1 VAQQARDATGQ
12 SMIPESLTGRPASRL
27 RDPINQRFGMN
38 KRAGSPRLRG
48 PSFDDRLKR
57 FFASV
62 PYRHT
67 LGRSVCAPWLRRFS
81 AASRARC
88 RVTQMAGLVEQARA
102 ARDAGATMDDPPE
115 ACPVDATEAQRR
127 LDLLHAVIDMLPVGV
142 QVAGADGRV
151 ILANAAAAQIADREA
166 AFPNAD
172 GTSVVETA
180 AGPEGAR
187 TLLVASRTAQVCG
200 ETLRLSGALD
210 ITERARAENELL
222 RLAYHD
228 ELTGL
233 PNRSLIRERVEAIL
247 ARGEANARFALAFI
261 DIDNF
266 KHINDFYSHAIGDAL
281 LVKFVQR
288 ICAHLRASDILARM
302 SGDEFVLILDP
313 LESREQIAAVLDA
326 MVEHL
331 KQPFLIDGFEIF
343 TSASIGVSFYPEHG
357 QDYEAL
363 RRNAD
368 TAMYRAKADVK
379 GGASFFDLA
388 MGRAVTARMEREQRL
403 RLAIRD
409 RQFYCAFQPK
419 VDIRTHE
426 VIGLEALV
434 RWRDGNGDIQGPSE
448 FVSLAVELGL
458 IDQITH
464 LVLDEAVAAIGDID
478 EAFGPGTKIS
488 INVAAKQATNIGF
501 MRSFAQALE
510 NSGRPDRFMVE
521 LTEDAFLA
529 KNQFQTEV
537 LPLLRRL
544 GVKVSIDD
552 FGTGYSSLSA
562 LADITADEIKID
574 RSFITDIHN
583 RPRSQNVLKAIESLS
598 AALGMSVVAEGIET
612 FEELAYLQ
620 AATRIRYAQGFY
632 FSKPLFLGELGRTE
646 GVATETRAIAAA
658 REQPDN
664 RGSRGR
670 DATPRYASRG

>member
-1 VAQQARDATGQ
+1 
-12 SMIPESLTGRPASRL
+12 
-27 RDPINQRFGMN
+27 
-38 KRAGSPRLRG
+38 
-48 PSFDDRLKR
+48 
-57 FFASV
+57 
-62 PYRHT
+62 
-67 LGRSVCAPWLRRFS
+67 
-81 AASRARC
+81 
-88 RVTQMAGLVEQARA
+88 MAGFERQARA
-102 ARDAGATMDDPPE
+102 ARVSE
-115 ACPVDATEAQRR
+115 AIVADGVPARAIEEADAQRR
-127 LDLLHAVIDMLPVGV
+127 LDLLRAVVDLLPVGV
-142 QVAGADGRV
+142 RVDSADGRL
-151 ILANAAAAQIADREA
+151 ILANAAAAPCA
-166 AFPNAD
+166 AATHGAGD
-172 GTSVVETA
+172 AVSVVESP
-180 AGPEGAR
+180 AGSDGAR
-187 TLLVASRTAQVCG
+187 TFLVASRTAQVFS
-200 ETLRLSGALD
+200 ETLRLSGAVD
-210 ITERARAENELL
+210 ITERVRAETELL
-222 RLAYHD
+222 RRAYHD

-233 PNRSLIRERVEAIL
+233 PNRSLIRERVEAIF
-247 ARGEANARFALAFI
+247 ARADGGGRFALAFI

-266 KHINDFYSHAIGDAL
+266 KHINDYYSHAIGDAL

-288 ICAHLRASDILARM
+288 ISSHLRPSDILARM

-313 LESREQIAAVLDA
+313 LESPEQIAGVIGRL
-326 MVEHL
+326 VEHL

-343 TSASIGVSFYPEHG
+343 TSASIGVSLYPEHG
-357 QDYEAL
+357 CDYEAL

-388 MGRAVTARMEREQRL
+388 MGQAVTARMEREQRL

-426 VIGLEALV
+426 VVGLEALV

-448 FVSLAVELGL
+448 FVALAVELGL

-464 LVLDEAVAAIGDID
+464 MVLSETVAAMGHID
-478 EAFGPGTKIS
+478 EAFGPHATIS

-501 MRSFAQALE
+501 MLSLAHALDE
-510 NSGRPDRFMVE
+510 TGRADRFMIE

-574 RSFITDIHN
+574 RSFITGIHN

-598 AALGMSVVAEGIET
+598 AALGMTVVAEGIET

-620 AATRIRYAQGFY
+620 AATRIRLAQGFY
-632 FSKPLFLGELGRTE
+632 FSKPIFLGHLAHTD
-646 GVATETRAIAAA
+646 GVAEQSRMIAAA
-658 REQPDN
+658 RELPET
-664 RGSRGR
+664 RGSRG
-670 DATPRYASRG
+670 ARYAQRV

>member
-1 VAQQARDATGQ
+1 
-12 SMIPESLTGRPASRL
+12 
-27 RDPINQRFGMN
+27 
-38 KRAGSPRLRG
+38 
-48 PSFDDRLKR
+48 
-57 FFASV
+57 
-62 PYRHT
+62 
-67 LGRSVCAPWLRRFS
+67 
-81 AASRARC
+81 
-88 RVTQMAGLVEQARA
+88 MAGCEEQARTGGDVGPTA
-102 ARDAGATMDDPPE
+102 ADGPAVRAIDAD
-115 ACPVDATEAQRR
+115 AQRR
-127 LDLLHAVIDMLPVGV
+127 LELLHAVVDLLPVGV
-142 QVAGADGRV
+142 RVHAEDGRV
-151 ILANAAAAQIADREA
+151 ILANAAAAQLTA
-166 AFPNAD
+166 AVESHHAGGASVGAPA
-172 GTSVVETA
+172 SVVETA
-180 AGPEGAR
+180 AGSGGAR
-187 TLLVASRTAQVCG
+187 TFLVASRTAQVFG
-200 ETLRLSGALD
+200 ETLRLSGAVD
-210 ITERARAENELL
+210 ITERVRAETELL
-222 RLAYHD
+222 RRAYHD

-233 PNRSLIRERVEAIL
+233 PNRSLIRERVEGIL
-247 ARGEANARFALAFI
+247 ARGDGRFALAFI

-288 ICAHLRASDILARM
+288 ISTHLRASDILARM

-313 LESREQIAAVLDA
+313 CESAEQIAGVIDRL
-326 MVEHL
+326 VEHL

-343 TSASIGVSFYPEHG
+343 TSASIGVSLYPEHG
-357 QDYEAL
+357 LDYEAL

-379 GGASFFDLA
+379 GGASFFDLN

-419 VDIRTHE
+419 VDMRTHE
-426 VIGLEALV
+426 VVGLEALV

-448 FVSLAVELGL
+448 FVALAVELGL

-464 LVLDEAVAAIGDID
+464 MVLSETVATMGHID
-478 EAFGPGTKIS
+478 EAFGPDTTIS

-501 MRSFAQALE
+501 MRSFAHALE
-510 NSGRPDRFMVE
+510 GTGRAERFMIE

-544 GVKVSIDD
+544 GVRVSIDD

-574 RSFITDIHN
+574 RSFITGIHN

-598 AALGMSVVAEGIET
+598 AALGMTVVAEGIET

-632 FSKPLFLGELGRTE
+632 FSKPLFLGDIAHADDVAAESRAVAAVRELP
-646 GVATETRAIAAA
+646 ET
-658 REQPDN
+658 
-664 RGSRGR
+664 RGSRASG
-670 DATPRYASRG
+670 AGPRYAGRI

>member
-1 VAQQARDATGQ
+1 
-12 SMIPESLTGRPASRL
+12 
-27 RDPINQRFGMN
+27 
-38 KRAGSPRLRG
+38 
-48 PSFDDRLKR
+48 
-57 FFASV
+57 
-62 PYRHT
+62 
-67 LGRSVCAPWLRRFS
+67 
-81 AASRARC
+81 
-88 RVTQMAGLVEQARA
+88 MAGLDSHARA
-102 ARDAGATMDDPPE
+102 MPDDAAGLAPAGE
-115 ACPVDATEAQRR
+115 AAPTYDAQQR
-127 LDLLHAVIDMLPVGV
+127 LDLLHAVIDLLPVGV
-142 QVAGADGRV
+142 RVDDADGRV
-151 ILANAAAAQIADREA
+151 VLANAAAAQLPRDAGSSAPMALIES
-166 AFPNAD
+166 
-172 GTSVVETA
+172 G
-180 AGPEGAR
+180 AGPDGAR
-187 TLLVASRTAQVCG
+187 TFLVASRSAQVGG
-200 ETLRLSGALD
+200 ETLRLCGAVD

-247 ARGEANARFALAFI
+247 ARGGGRFALAFI

-288 ICAHLRASDILARM
+288 IATHLRGSDILARM
-302 SGDEFVLILDP
+302 SGDEFVLVLNP
-313 LESREQIAAVLDA
+313 VESHERV
-326 MVEHL
+326 VEEIEAIVENL

-357 QDYEAL
+357 CDYEAL

-368 TAMYRAKADVK
+368 TAMYRAKDGVK
-379 GGASFFDLA
+379 GGASFFDLN
-388 MGRAVTARMEREQRL
+388 MGQAVTARMEREQRL

-419 VDIRTHE
+419 VDLRSHD
-426 VIGLEALV
+426 VVGLEALV

-448 FVSLAVELGL
+448 FITLAVELGL

-464 LVLDEAVAAIGDID
+464 MVLDEIVAAMGHID
-478 EAFGPGTKIS
+478 EAFGPQTTIS
-488 INVAAKQATNIGF
+488 VNVAAKQATNLAF

-510 NSGRPDRFMVE
+510 ETGRAERFMVE
-521 LTEDAFLA
+521 VTEDAFLA
-529 KNQFQTEV
+529 KNQFQSEV

-544 GVKVSIDD
+544 GVRVSIDD

-574 RSFITDIHN
+574 RAFITAIHK

-598 AALGMSVVAEGIET
+598 AALGMTVVAEGIET

-632 FSKPLFLGELGRTE
+632 FSKPIFIGNLGYGDDLAVQSRTLV
-646 GVATETRAIAAA
+646 GA
-658 REQPDN
+658 REMPDT
-664 RGSRGR
+664 RGTQAPG
-670 DATPRYASRG
+670 ARYARRS

>member
-1 VAQQARDATGQ
+1 
-12 SMIPESLTGRPASRL
+12 
-27 RDPINQRFGMN
+27 
-38 KRAGSPRLRG
+38 
-48 PSFDDRLKR
+48 
-57 FFASV
+57 
-62 PYRHT
+62 
-67 LGRSVCAPWLRRFS
+67 
-81 AASRARC
+81 
-88 RVTQMAGLVEQARA
+88 MAGCEEQARTVGDVGPTA
-102 ARDAGATMDDPPE
+102 ADGPAVRAIDAD
-115 ACPVDATEAQRR
+115 AQRR
-127 LDLLHAVIDMLPVGV
+127 LELLHAVVDLLPVGV
-142 QVAGADGRV
+142 RVHAEDGRV
-151 ILANAAAAQIADREA
+151 ILANAAAAQWTA
-166 AFPNAD
+166 AIESHHAGGASAVAPAC
-172 GTSVVETA
+172 VVETA
-180 AGPEGAR
+180 AGSGGAR
-187 TLLVASRTAQVCG
+187 TFLVASRTAQVFG
-200 ETLRLSGALD
+200 ETLRLSGAVD
-210 ITERARAENELL
+210 ITERVRAETELL
-222 RLAYHD
+222 RRAYHD

-233 PNRSLIRERVEAIL
+233 PNRSLIRERVEGIL
-247 ARGEANARFALAFI
+247 ARGDGRFALAFI

-288 ICAHLRASDILARM
+288 ISTHLRASDILARM

-313 LESREQIAAVLDA
+313 LESAEQIVGVIDRL
-326 MVEHL
+326 VEHL

-343 TSASIGVSFYPEHG
+343 TSASIGVSLYPEHG
-357 QDYEAL
+357 HDYEAL

-379 GGASFFDLA
+379 GGASFFDLT

-419 VDIRTHE
+419 VDMRTHE
-426 VIGLEALV
+426 VVGLEALV

-448 FVSLAVELGL
+448 FVALAVELGL

-464 LVLDEAVAAIGDID
+464 MVLSETVATMGHID
-478 EAFGPGTKIS
+478 EAFGPDTTIS

-501 MRSFAQALE
+501 MRSFAHALE
-510 NSGRPDRFMVE
+510 DTGRAERFMIE

-544 GVKVSIDD
+544 GVRVSIDD

-574 RSFITDIHN
+574 RSFITGIHN

-598 AALGMSVVAEGIET
+598 AALGMTVVAEGIET

-632 FSKPLFLGELGRTE
+632 FSKPLFLGDIAHADE
-646 GVATETRAIAAA
+646 VAAESRAVAAA
-658 REQPDN
+658 RELPET
-664 RGSRGR
+664 RGSRASG
-670 DATPRYASRG
+670 AGPRYAGRI

>member
-1 VAQQARDATGQ
+1 
-12 SMIPESLTGRPASRL
+12 
-27 RDPINQRFGMN
+27 
-38 KRAGSPRLRG
+38 
-48 PSFDDRLKR
+48 
-57 FFASV
+57 
-62 PYRHT
+62 
-67 LGRSVCAPWLRRFS
+67 
-81 AASRARC
+81 
-88 RVTQMAGLVEQARA
+88 MAGLGPHTDA
-102 ARDAGATMDDPPE
+102 ALDGDAAAQPRPAGEGVAPYD
-115 ACPVDATEAQRR
+115 AQRR
-127 LDLLHAVIDMLPVGV
+127 LELLHAVIDLLPVGV
-142 QVAGADGRV
+142 RVDDADGRV
-151 ILANAAAAQIADREA
+151 VLANAAAADLPHHSGGSAPVSLVE
-166 AFPNAD
+166 NAD
-172 GTSVVETA
+172 G
-180 AGPEGAR
+180 PHGAR
-187 TLLVASRTAQVCG
+187 TFLVASRTAQVCG
-200 ETLRLSGALD
+200 ETLRLSGAVD
-210 ITERARAENELL
+210 ITERARAETELL

-247 ARGEANARFALAFI
+247 ARGDGHFALAFI

-288 ICAHLRASDILARM
+288 IATRLRASDILARM
-302 SGDEFVLILDP
+302 SGDEFVLVLDP
-313 LESREQIAAVLDA
+313 VESQEQVVEVIEAI
-326 MVEHL
+326 VEHL

-357 QDYEAL
+357 RDYEAL

-368 TAMYRAKADVK
+368 TAMYRAKGGVK
-379 GGASFFDLA
+379 GGASFFDLG
-388 MGRAVTARMEREQRL
+388 MGQAVTARMEREQRL

-448 FVSLAVELGL
+448 FVALAVELGL

-464 LVLDEAVAAIGDID
+464 MVLDETVAAMGHID
-478 EAFGPGTKIS
+478 EAFGPHTTIS
-488 INVAAKQATNIGF
+488 INVAAKQASNRDF
-501 MRSFAQALE
+501 MFSFAQALE
-510 NSGRPDRFMVE
+510 QTGRAERFMVE
-521 LTEDAFLA
+521 VTEDAFMA

-544 GVKVSIDD
+544 GVRVSIDD

-574 RSFITDIHN
+574 RAFITGIHK

-598 AALGMSVVAEGIET
+598 AALGMTVVAEGIET

-632 FSKPLFLGELGRTE
+632 FSRPIFIGSLGYGDDVALQSRTRAVTRE
-646 GVATETRAIAAA
+646 TPETRGAQGPGA
-658 REQPDN
+658 
-664 RGSRGR
+664 
-670 DATPRYASRG
+670 RYASRS

>member
-1 VAQQARDATGQ
+1 
-12 SMIPESLTGRPASRL
+12 
-27 RDPINQRFGMN
+27 
-38 KRAGSPRLRG
+38 
-48 PSFDDRLKR
+48 
-57 FFASV
+57 
-62 PYRHT
+62 
-67 LGRSVCAPWLRRFS
+67 
-81 AASRARC
+81 
-88 RVTQMAGLVEQARA
+88 MAGCEEQARTAGEVGPIA
-102 ARDAGATMDDPPE
+102 ADGAAVRAIDAD
-115 ACPVDATEAQRR
+115 AQRR
-127 LDLLHAVIDMLPVGV
+127 LELLHAVVDLLPVGV
-142 QVAGADGRV
+142 RVHAEDGRV
-151 ILANAAAAQIADREA
+151 ILANAAAAHLGA
-166 AFPNAD
+166 AIESHHAGGAGAGAPA
-172 GTSVVETA
+172 SVVETA
-180 AGPEGAR
+180 AAADGAR
-187 TLLVASRTAQVCG
+187 TFLVASRTAQVFG
-200 ETLRLSGALD
+200 ETLRLSGAVD
-210 ITERARAENELL
+210 ITERVRAETELL
-222 RLAYHD
+222 RRAYHD

-233 PNRSLIRERVEAIL
+233 PNRSLIRERVEGIL
-247 ARGEANARFALAFI
+247 ARGDGRFALAFI

-288 ICAHLRASDILARM
+288 ISTHLRASDILARM

-313 LESREQIAAVLDA
+313 LESAEQIAGVIDRL
-326 MVEHL
+326 VEHL

-343 TSASIGVSFYPEHG
+343 TSASIGVSLYPEHG
-357 QDYEAL
+357 HDYEAL

-379 GGASFFDLA
+379 GGASFFDLN

-419 VDIRTHE
+419 VDMRTHE
-426 VIGLEALV
+426 VVGLEALV

-448 FVSLAVELGL
+448 FVALAVELGL

-464 LVLDEAVAAIGDID
+464 MVLSETVATMGHID
-478 EAFGPGTKIS
+478 EAFGPDTTIS

-501 MRSFAQALE
+501 MRSFAHALE
-510 NSGRPDRFMVE
+510 DTGRAERFMIE

-529 KNQFQTEV
+529 KNQFQAEI

-544 GVKVSIDD
+544 GVRVSIDD

-574 RSFITDIHN
+574 RSFITGIHN

-598 AALGMSVVAEGIET
+598 AALNMTVVAEGIET

-632 FSKPLFLGELGRTE
+632 FSKPLFLGNIAHADD
-646 GVATETRAIAAA
+646 VAAESRAVAAA
-658 REQPDN
+658 RELPET
-664 RGSRGR
+664 RGSRASG
-670 DATPRYASRG
+670 AGPRYAGRV